1 MESRIYC
8 FDLTPSIMKPL
19 LISCRNE
26 SYFNLLSDE
35 KYSKTAQV
43 QFVNDFALQNLK
55 SIGDEIEEKLKQFS
69 FEKLKSV
76 DELNI
81 LVDTNRKELEI
92 EIQKSLDR

>member
-1 MESRIYC
+1 MESGIYC
-8 FDLTPSIMKPL
+8 FDLTPSIFEPF
-19 LISCRNE
+19 CRNE

-55 SIGDEIEEKLKQFS
+55 SIGDNLEEKQFS

-81 LVDTNRKELEI
+81 LVDTNQKELEI
-92 EIQKSLDR
+92 EIQNSLDR